1 MYLSDKMQNGTTNET
16 EKNQYQTMQ
25 EIANKVIETQ
35 DLSLQS
41 QYEELRQDETY
52 QELFYLLQEMH
63 MKALSEE

>member
-1 MYLSDKMQNGTTNET
+1 
-16 EKNQYQTMQ
+16 MQ

>member
-1 MYLSDKMQNGTTNET
+1 MIRLMKQK
-16 EKNQYQTMQ
+16 KNQYQTIQ

-41 QYEELRQDETY
+41 QYEELRNDETY